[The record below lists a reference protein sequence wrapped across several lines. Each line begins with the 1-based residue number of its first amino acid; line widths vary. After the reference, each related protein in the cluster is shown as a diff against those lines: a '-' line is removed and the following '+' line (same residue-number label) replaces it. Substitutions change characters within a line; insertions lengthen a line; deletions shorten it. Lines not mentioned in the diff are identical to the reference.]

1 MSVTVNDYGLDRIYR
16 ADIVPMLALFLRRR
30 NLLATMIAFNH
41 PAAHKEVS
49 TKPKANSPVV
59 ATNCLRKQLASAMAA
74 MVGRVEIKH
83 MK

>member
-1 MSVTVNDYGLDRIYR
+1 M
-16 ADIVPMLALFLRRR
+16 
-30 NLLATMIAFNH
+30 ATMIAFNH